1 MGRLPEVPWGKM
13 YRKKDLLAVPRAV
26 LARTTNTL
34 DKVPSNGDGTCTLIC
49 TVGTAAILSAICY
62 PPSAISH
69 CLCRV
74 SRNVGTSTLPSLSF
88 TSLLR
93 CHLLALGTLGTV
105 PYPPQVPY
113 LTQGTYSTVLHLGTA
128 GQKNQQVLLWESS
141 STSNSHRYHNLPQ
154 APKYIIHTVYCT
166 LGRHT

>member
-1 MGRLPEVPWGKM
+1 M
-13 YRKKDLLAVPRAV
+13 Y
-26 LARTTNTL
+26 TNMHCRYC
-34 DKVPSNGDGTCTLIC
+34 SNAIC
-49 TVGTAAILSAICY
+49 YLLSAICHL
-62 PPSAISH
+62 PSPTV